1 MITPTYRRGA
11 ELSELGGDQ
20 GGGGVTMGQK
30 RRQGGGRAPG
40 KDRDSQLIFLL
51 FLFLILSLSLCA
63 VFSLTLSFIFLSLSH
78 AHTQAHTHCH
88 THTLFPA
95 GFWPL
100 SRLLPAA
107 WAPGP
112 SLGSGS
118 VAGSAPVSGSGPGT
132 EAKQEPLSVG
142 RRGQRARTQQ
152 EGPRLNLA
160 ERFGF
165 QRLGM
170 LNVLILN
177 VFLFLF
183 TGWYLLPSRVMKR
196 HSVKSKE
203 VMEECINPH
212 RQ

>member
-1 MITPTYRRGA
+1 
-11 ELSELGGDQ
+11 
-20 GGGGVTMGQK
+20 MGQK
-30 RRQGGGRAPG
+30 MGRGGGRAPG

-51 FLFLILSLSLCA
+51 CLFLILSPSLCA

-78 AHTQAHTHCH
+78 AL
-88 THTLFPA
+88 TLFPA

-112 SLGSGS
+112 SLRSGS

-132 EAKQEPLSVG
+132 EAKLEPLSVG

-177 VFLFLF
+177 VFFFLS
-183 TGWYLLPSRVMKR
+183 TGWYLLPSQVMKR

-212 RQ
+212 WQ